1 MIGFTVR
8 TQGGGKMNYAVIDV
22 GGTFTKYA
30 VMTAEGEFLR
40 KGKIPTETEDLDLF
54 LKSIAG
60 IYEEAAAKEGDIA
73 GVALSMPGFL
83 DVETGYAYNGG
94 GVYCVREMNLIEALR
109 KRIPVPVTMEND
121 ARCAALAEFWHGNLA
136 GCRNAAAV
144 ILGTGVGGGIIV
156 NGEILRGKH
165 FVAGELS
172 YFIFDDMG
180 DELDEKK
187 LASLAASARGLV
199 GMVAEAKGMPEDEL
213 DGVKVVKMIEEGDE
227 TVREILWKFAG
238 NVARIICIIQI
249 IIDPERV
256 VVGGGISTQPLLIEM
271 IRKQAEKT
279 MKLFYWSDMP
289 VPEIEP
295 CRFFNDS
302 NLIGA
307 LYSHKSQLGDK
318 S

>member
-1 MIGFTVR
+1 
-8 TQGGGKMNYAVIDV
+8 MNYAVIDV

-213 DGVKVVKMIEEGDE
+213 DGVKVFKMIEEGDE

-271 IRKQAEKT
+271 IRKQAERT
-279 MKLFYWSDMP
+279 MKLFSWTELP
-289 VPEIEP
+289 VPVIVP
-295 CRFFNDS
+295 CKFFNDS

-307 LYSHKSQLGDK
+307 LYAHKSQLANK

>member
-1 MIGFTVR
+1 MNGFTVK
-8 TQGGGKMNYAVIDV
+8 THGGAKMNYAVIDV

-30 VMTAEGEFLR
+30 VMTDEGEFLR
-40 KGKIPTETEDLDLF
+40 KGKIPTETEDIDLF
-54 LKSIAG
+54 LGSIAG
-60 IYEEAAAKEGDIA
+60 IYEDAAAKEGDIA

-94 GVYCVREMNLIEALR
+94 GVYCVKEMNLIEALR
-109 KRIPVPVTMEND
+109 ERIPVPVTMEND
-121 ARCAALAEFWHGNLA
+121 ARCAALAELWHGNLA

-172 YFIFDDMG
+172 YFMLDDMDG
-180 DELDEKK
+180 ELDEKK
-187 LASLAASARGLV
+187 IAALAASARGLV
-199 GMVAEAKGMPEDEL
+199 GMVAEAKGIPAEEI
-213 DGVKVVKMIEEGDE
+213 DGVRVFKMIEEGDE
-227 TVREILWKFAG
+227 TVRKILWKFAG
-238 NVARIICIIQI
+238 NVARVICNIQI

-271 IRKQAEKT
+271 IREQAERT
-279 MKLFYWSDMP
+279 MKLFSWTELP
-289 VPEIEP
+289 VPVIVP
-295 CRFFNDS
+295 CKFFNDS

-307 LYSHKSQLGDK
+307 LYSHKSQLANK

>member
-40 KGKIPTETEDLDLF
+40 KGKIPTETENLDLF

-83 DVETGYAYNGG
+83 NVETGYAYNGG
-94 GVYCVREMNLIEALR
+94 GVYCIREMNLIEALR

-213 DGVKVVKMIEEGDE
+213 DGVKVFKMIEEGDE

>member
-213 DGVKVVKMIEEGDE
+213 DGVKVFKMIEEGDE

>member
-1 MIGFTVR
+1 
-8 TQGGGKMNYAVIDV
+8 MNYAVVDV
-22 GGTFTKYA
+22 GGTFIKYA
-30 VMTAEGEFLR
+30 VMTAEGEFLQ
-40 KGKIPTETEDLDLF
+40 KGKIPTETQDLNLF
-54 LKSIAG
+54 LESIAN
-60 IYEEAAAKEGDIA
+60 IYREAAADQGDIA

-94 GVYCVREMNLIEALR
+94 GVRCVKEINLIEALR
-109 KRIPVPVTMEND
+109 ERIPVPVTMEND
-121 ARCAALAEFWHGNLA
+121 ARCAALAELWHGNLA

-172 YFIFDDMG
+172 YFMLEDMG
-180 DELDEKK
+180 VEFDEKTI
-187 LASLAASARGLV
+187 AARAASARGLV
-199 GMVAEAKGMPEDEL
+199 SMVAEAKGIPEEEL
-213 DGVKVVKMIEEGDE
+213 DGVKVFRMIDDGDAA
-227 TVREILWKFAG
+227 VREILWKFAG
-238 NVARIICIIQI
+238 NVARLICSIQI

-271 IRKQAEKT
+271 IRDQARNM
-279 MKLFYWSDMP
+279 MKLFSWTELP
-289 VPEIEP
+289 VPDIVP
-295 CRFFNDS
+295 CKFFNDS

>member
-40 KGKIPTETEDLDLF
+40 KGKIPTETEDIDLF

-213 DGVKVVKMIEEGDE
+213 DGVKVFKMIEEGDE

>member
-1 MIGFTVR
+1 
-8 TQGGGKMNYAVIDV
+8 MNYAVVDV
-22 GGTFTKYA
+22 GGTFIKYA
-30 VMTAEGEFLR
+30 VMTAEGEFLQ
-40 KGKIPTETEDLDLF
+40 KGKIPTETQDLNLF
-54 LKSIAG
+54 LESIAN
-60 IYEEAAAKEGDIA
+60 IYREAAADQGDIA

-94 GVYCVREMNLIEALR
+94 GVRCVKEINLIEALR
-109 KRIPVPVTMEND
+109 ERIPVPVTMEND
-121 ARCAALAEFWHGNLA
+121 ARCAALAELWHGNLA

-172 YFIFDDMG
+172 YFMLEDMG
-180 DELDEKK
+180 VEFDEKTI
-187 LASLAASARGLV
+187 AARAASARGLV
-199 GMVAEAKGMPEDEL
+199 SMVAEAKGIPEEEL
-213 DGVKVVKMIEEGDE
+213 DGVKVFRMIDDGDAA
-227 TVREILWKFAG
+227 VREILWKFAG
-238 NVARIICIIQI
+238 NVARLICNIQI

-271 IRKQAEKT
+271 IRDQARNM
-279 MKLFYWSDMP
+279 MKLFSWTELP
-289 VPEIEP
+289 VPDIVP
-295 CRFFNDS
+295 CKFFNDS

>member
-1 MIGFTVR
+1 
-8 TQGGGKMNYAVIDV
+8 
-22 GGTFTKYA
+22 
-30 VMTAEGEFLR
+30 MTAEGEFLQ
-40 KGKIPTETEDLDLF
+40 KGKIPTETQDLNLF
-54 LKSIAG
+54 LESIAN
-60 IYEEAAAKEGDIA
+60 IYREAAADQGDIA

-94 GVYCVREMNLIEALR
+94 GVRCVKEINLIEALR
-109 KRIPVPVTMEND
+109 ERIPVPVTMEND
-121 ARCAALAEFWHGNLA
+121 ARCAALAELWHGNLA

-172 YFIFDDMG
+172 YFMLEDMG
-180 DELDEKK
+180 VEFDEKTI
-187 LASLAASARGLV
+187 AARAASARGLV
-199 GMVAEAKGMPEDEL
+199 SMVAEAKGIPEEEL
-213 DGVKVVKMIEEGDE
+213 DGVKVFRMIDDGDAA
-227 TVREILWKFAG
+227 VREILWKFAG
-238 NVARIICIIQI
+238 NVARLICNIQI

-271 IRKQAEKT
+271 IRDQARNM
-279 MKLFYWSDMP
+279 MKLFSWTELP
-289 VPEIEP
+289 VPDIVP
-295 CRFFNDS
+295 CKFFNDS

>member
-1 MIGFTVR
+1 
-8 TQGGGKMNYAVIDV
+8 MNYAVIDV
-22 GGTFTKYA
+22 GGTFIKYA

-54 LKSIAG
+54 LNSIAG
-60 IYEEAAAKEGDIA
+60 IYQDAAAKEGDIA
-73 GVALSMPGFL
+73 GAALSMPGFL

-94 GVYCVREMNLIEALR
+94 GVYCVKEMNLIEALQE
-109 KRIPVPVTMEND
+109 RIPVPVTMEND
-121 ARCAALAEFWHGNLA
+121 ARCAALAELWHGNLE
-136 GCRNAAAV
+136 GCRDAAAV

-172 YFIFDDMG
+172 YFILDDMG

-213 DGVKVVKMIEEGDE
+213 DGVKVFKMIEEGDE

-238 NVARIICIIQI
+238 NVARIICNIQI
-249 IIDPERV
+249 IIDPEKV

-271 IRKQAEKT
+271 IREQARRT
-279 MKLFYWSDMP
+279 MKTFVWADLP

-307 LYSHKSQLGDK
+307 LYSHKRQLGIK

>member
-1 MIGFTVR
+1 
-8 TQGGGKMNYAVIDV
+8 MNYAVVDV
-22 GGTFTKYA
+22 GGTFIKYA
-30 VMTAEGEFLR
+30 VMTAEGEFLQ
-40 KGKIPTETEDLDLF
+40 KGKIPTETQDLNLF
-54 LKSIAG
+54 LESIAN
-60 IYEEAAAKEGDIA
+60 IYREAAADQGDIA

-94 GVYCVREMNLIEALR
+94 GVRCVKEINLIEALR
-109 KRIPVPVTMEND
+109 ERIPVPVTMEND
-121 ARCAALAEFWHGNLA
+121 ARCAALAELWHGNLA

-172 YFIFDDMG
+172 YFMLEDMG
-180 DELDEKK
+180 VEFDGKTI
-187 LASLAASARGLV
+187 AARAASARGLV
-199 GMVAEAKGMPEDEL
+199 SMVAEAKGIPEEEL
-213 DGVKVVKMIEEGDE
+213 DGVKVFRMIDDGDAA
-227 TVREILWKFAG
+227 VREILWKFAG
-238 NVARIICIIQI
+238 NVARLICNIQI

-271 IRKQAEKT
+271 IRDQARNM
-279 MKLFYWSDMP
+279 MKLFSWTELP
-289 VPEIEP
+289 VPDIVP
-295 CRFFNDS
+295 CKFFNDS

>member
-1 MIGFTVR
+1 
-8 TQGGGKMNYAVIDV
+8 MNYAVIDV

-40 KGKIPTETEDLDLF
+40 KGKIPTETEDLDRF
-54 LKSIAG
+54 LGSIAG
-60 IYEEAAAKEGDIA
+60 IYEDAAAKEADIA

-94 GVYCVREMNLIEALR
+94 GVYCVKEMNLIEALQE
-109 KRIPVPVTMEND
+109 RIPVPVTMEND
-121 ARCAALAEFWHGNLA
+121 ARCAALAELWHGNLA
-136 GCRNAAAV
+136 GCQNAAAL

-172 YFIFDDMG
+172 YFMMEDMG
-180 DELDEKK
+180 SELAEGKI
-187 LASLAASARGLV
+187 AALAASARGLV
-199 GMVAEAKGMPEDEL
+199 GMVAEAKGIPSEEL
-213 DGVKVVKMIEEGDE
+213 DGVKVFKMIEDGDE
-227 TVREILWKFAG
+227 TVRGVLRKFAR
-238 NVARIICIIQI
+238 NVARIICNIQI

-271 IRKQAEKT
+271 IREEARKA
-279 MKLFYWSDMP
+279 MKLFTWVDMP

-307 LYSHKSQLGDK
+307 LYSHKSQLCNRR
-318 S
+318 

>member
-1 MIGFTVR
+1 
-8 TQGGGKMNYAVIDV
+8 MNYAVVDV
-22 GGTFTKYA
+22 GGTFIKYA
-30 VMTAEGEFLR
+30 VMTAEGEFLQ
-40 KGKIPTETEDLDLF
+40 KGKIPTETQDLNLF
-54 LKSIAG
+54 LESIAN
-60 IYEEAAAKEGDIA
+60 IYREAAADQGDIA

-94 GVYCVREMNLIEALR
+94 GVRCVKEINLIEALR
-109 KRIPVPVTMEND
+109 ERIPVPVTMEND
-121 ARCAALAEFWHGNLA
+121 ARCAALAELWHGNLA

-172 YFIFDDMG
+172 YFMLEDMG
-180 DELDEKK
+180 VEFDEKTI
-187 LASLAASARGLV
+187 AARAASARGLV
-199 GMVAEAKGMPEDEL
+199 SMVAEAKGIPEEEL
-213 DGVKVVKMIEEGDE
+213 DGVKVFRMIDDGDAA
-227 TVREILWKFAG
+227 VREILWKFAG
-238 NVARIICIIQI
+238 NVARLICNIQI

-271 IRKQAEKT
+271 IRDQARNM
-279 MKLFYWSDMP
+279 MKLFSWTELP
-289 VPEIEP
+289 VPDIVP
-295 CRFFNDS
+295 CTFFNDS

>member
-1 MIGFTVR
+1 
-8 TQGGGKMNYAVIDV
+8 MNYAVVDV
-22 GGTFTKYA
+22 GGTFIKYA
-30 VMTAEGEFLR
+30 VMTAEGEFLQ
-40 KGKIPTETEDLDLF
+40 KGKIPTETQDLNLF
-54 LKSIAG
+54 LESIAN
-60 IYEEAAAKEGDIA
+60 IYREAAANQGDIA

-94 GVYCVREMNLIEALR
+94 GVRCVKEINLIEALR
-109 KRIPVPVTMEND
+109 ERIPVPVTMEND
-121 ARCAALAEFWHGNLA
+121 ARCAALAELWHGNLA

-172 YFIFDDMG
+172 YFMLEDMG
-180 DELDEKK
+180 VEFDEKTI
-187 LASLAASARGLV
+187 AARAASARGLV
-199 GMVAEAKGMPEDEL
+199 SMVAEAKGIPEEEL
-213 DGVKVVKMIEEGDE
+213 DGVKVFRMIDDGDAA
-227 TVREILWKFAG
+227 VREILWKFAG
-238 NVARIICIIQI
+238 NVARLICNIQI

-271 IRKQAEKT
+271 IRDQARNM
-279 MKLFYWSDMP
+279 MKLFSWTELP
-289 VPEIEP
+289 VPDIVP
-295 CRFFNDS
+295 CKFFNDS

>member
-1 MIGFTVR
+1 
-8 TQGGGKMNYAVIDV
+8 MNYAVVDV
-22 GGTFTKYA
+22 GGTFIKYA
-30 VMTAEGEFLR
+30 VMTAEGEFLQ
-40 KGKIPTETEDLDLF
+40 KGKIPTETQDLNLF
-54 LKSIAG
+54 LESIAN
-60 IYEEAAAKEGDIA
+60 IYREAAADQGDIA

-94 GVYCVREMNLIEALR
+94 GVRCVKEINLIEALR
-109 KRIPVPVTMEND
+109 ERIPVPVTMEND
-121 ARCAALAEFWHGNLA
+121 ARCAALAELWHGNLA

-172 YFIFDDMG
+172 YFMLEDMG
-180 DELDEKK
+180 VEFDEKTI
-187 LASLAASARGLV
+187 AARAASARGLV
-199 GMVAEAKGMPEDEL
+199 SMVAEAKGIPEEEL
-213 DGVKVVKMIEEGDE
+213 EGVKVFRMIDDGDAA
-227 TVREILWKFAG
+227 VREILWKFAG
-238 NVARIICIIQI
+238 NVARLICNIQI

-271 IRKQAEKT
+271 IRDQARNM
-279 MKLFYWSDMP
+279 MKLFSWTELP
-289 VPEIEP
+289 VPDIVP
-295 CRFFNDS
+295 CKFFNDS

>member
-1 MIGFTVR
+1 
-8 TQGGGKMNYAVIDV
+8 MNYAVVDV
-22 GGTFTKYA
+22 GGTFIKYA
-30 VMTAEGEFLR
+30 VMTAEGEFLQ
-40 KGKIPTETEDLDLF
+40 KGKIPTETQDLNLF
-54 LKSIAG
+54 LESIAN
-60 IYEEAAAKEGDIA
+60 IYREAAANQGDIA

-94 GVYCVREMNLIEALR
+94 GVRCVKEINLIEALR
-109 KRIPVPVTMEND
+109 ERIPVPVTMEND
-121 ARCAALAEFWHGNLA
+121 ARCAALAELWHGNLA

-172 YFIFDDMG
+172 YFMLEDMG
-180 DELDEKK
+180 VEFDEKTI
-187 LASLAASARGLV
+187 AARAASARGLV
-199 GMVAEAKGMPEDEL
+199 SMVAEAKGIPEEEL
-213 DGVKVVKMIEEGDE
+213 DGVKVFRMIDDGDAA
-227 TVREILWKFAG
+227 VREILWKFAG
-238 NVARIICIIQI
+238 NVARLICNIQI

-271 IRKQAEKT
+271 IRDQARNM
-279 MKLFYWSDMP
+279 MKLFPWTELP
-289 VPEIEP
+289 VPDIVP
-295 CRFFNDS
+295 CKFFNDS

-307 LYSHKSQLGDK
+307 LYSHESQLGDK

>member
-1 MIGFTVR
+1 
-8 TQGGGKMNYAVIDV
+8 
-22 GGTFTKYA
+22 
-30 VMTAEGEFLR
+30 
-40 KGKIPTETEDLDLF
+40 
-54 LKSIAG
+54 
-60 IYEEAAAKEGDIA
+60 
-73 GVALSMPGFL
+73 MPGFL

-94 GVYCVREMNLIEALR
+94 GVRCVKEINLIEALR
-109 KRIPVPVTMEND
+109 ERIPVPVTMEND
-121 ARCAALAEFWHGNLA
+121 ARCAALAELWHGNLA

-172 YFIFDDMG
+172 YFMLEDMG
-180 DELDEKK
+180 VEFDEKTI
-187 LASLAASARGLV
+187 AARAASARGLV
-199 GMVAEAKGMPEDEL
+199 SMVAEAKGIPEEEL
-213 DGVKVVKMIEEGDE
+213 DGVKVFRMIDDGDAA
-227 TVREILWKFAG
+227 VREILWKFAG
-238 NVARIICIIQI
+238 NVARLICNIQI

-271 IRKQAEKT
+271 IRDQARNM
-279 MKLFYWSDMP
+279 MKLFSWTELP
-289 VPEIEP
+289 VPDIVP
-295 CRFFNDS
+295 CKFFNDS

>member
-1 MIGFTVR
+1 MNGFTVR
-8 TQGGGKMNYAVIDV
+8 THGGGKMNYAVIDV

-30 VMTAEGEFLR
+30 VMTDEGEFLR

-60 IYEEAAAKEGDIA
+60 IYEDAAAKEGDIA
-73 GVALSMPGFL
+73 GAALSMPGFL

-94 GVYCVREMNLIEALR
+94 GVYCVKEMNLIEALQE
-109 KRIPVPVTMEND
+109 RIPVPVTMEND
-121 ARCAALAEFWHGNLA
+121 ARCAALAELWHGNLA
-136 GCRNAAAV
+136 GCRNAAAL

-165 FVAGELS
+165 FIAGELS
-172 YFIFDDMG
+172 YFIMEDMG
-180 DELDEKK
+180 SELELEK
-187 LASLAASARGLV
+187 LAAYAASARGLV
-199 GMVAEAKGMPEDEL
+199 GMAAEAKGIPADDL
-213 DGVKVVKMIEEGDE
+213 DGVKVFKMIEDGDE
-227 TVREILWKFAG
+227 TVREVLRKFAR
-238 NVARIICIIQI
+238 NVARIICNNQI

-256 VVGGGISTQPLLIEM
+256 VVGGGISTQSLLIEM
-271 IRKQAEKT
+271 IREEAEKT
-279 MKLFYWSDMP
+279 MKLFYWSDWP
-289 VPEIEP
+289 VPEIVP

-307 LYSHKSQLGDK
+307 LYSHKSQLGIR